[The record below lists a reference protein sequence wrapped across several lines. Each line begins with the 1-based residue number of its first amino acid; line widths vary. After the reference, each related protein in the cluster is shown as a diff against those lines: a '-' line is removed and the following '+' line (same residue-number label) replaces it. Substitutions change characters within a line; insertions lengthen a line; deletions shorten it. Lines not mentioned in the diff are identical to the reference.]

1 MAGRIP
7 QPFIDEIVAR
17 SDIVEIIGARVAL
30 KKSGREYKAC
40 CPFHNEKTPSF
51 WVSPDKQFYHC
62 FGCGAHGTV
71 VGFLMQYEKLGFLDA
86 VADLAQRAGLTL
98 PREAQGARDPGD
110 GDLYELMTRVSRFFE
125 QNLADSSRAREYLT
139 RRGIDA
145 ATGAKFALGYA
156 PDSWNALLNRFGAD
170 ENERRRL
177 FHAGLIIERDGGS
190 ARAAGDAPGGYYDRF
205 RDRVMFPI
213 RDSRGRVLGFGGRVI
228 DQGEPKY
235 LNSPETPLF
244 HKGRELYGLYE
255 SRQARNDFR
264 RLMVVEGYMD
274 VVRLHQAG
282 ITYAIATLGTATTQ
296 EHLNKIFRLTGELVF
311 CFDGDGAGLKA
322 AWRALEN
329 ALPLARDGREL
340 RFMFLPEGH
349 DPDTLVAAE
358 GAPAFEERLK
368 AALPL
373 SEYLVRH
380 LASQVEGSDVG
391 GRAKLAALAAPLFAR
406 MPEGVYRDLTLE
418 RLAAEVRMPAQK
430 LREHLHSAGRTGGP
444 SRTGPGPVAA
454 PEPSRPRRGRM
465 SAGRGNLLSQ
475 AIGLVLHHPA
485 AARAIGA
492 RQAVAGVDLAGIGVL
507 NELLDQAAEMAQPTT
522 AMLLERWRE
531 RPEYRRLTELAL
543 APAMVEDASGAVK
556 ELQMAIRKL
565 VEHHGPG
572 RRMNELLRKAEE
584 TGLNYDEKAE
594 LSLLLKSKA
603 RPGGEPPAASG

>member
-1 MAGRIP
+1 
-7 QPFIDEIVAR
+7 
-17 SDIVEIIGARVAL
+17 
-30 KKSGREYKAC
+30 
-40 CPFHNEKTPSF
+40 
-51 WVSPDKQFYHC
+51 
-62 FGCGAHGTV
+62 
-71 VGFLMQYEKLGFLDA
+71 
-86 VADLAQRAGLTL
+86 
-98 PREAQGARDPGD
+98 
-110 GDLYELMTRVSRFFE
+110 
-125 QNLADSSRAREYLT
+125 
-139 RRGIDA
+139 
-145 ATGAKFALGYA
+145 
-156 PDSWNALLNRFGAD
+156 
-170 ENERRRL
+170 
-177 FHAGLIIERDGGS
+177 
-190 ARAAGDAPGGYYDRF
+190 
-205 RDRVMFPI
+205 MFPI

-255 SRQARNDFR
+255 ARQARNDFK

-296 EHLNKIFRLTGELVF
+296 EHLNKIFRLTSELVF

-340 RFMFLPEGH
+340 RFMFLPQGH

-358 GAPAFEERLK
+358 GAEGFEERLK
-368 AALPL
+368 NALPL
-373 SEYLVRH
+373 SEYLVRQ
-380 LASQVEGSDVG
+380 LVSQVEASDVG
-391 GRAKLAALAAPLFAR
+391 GRAKLAASAAPLFAR

-418 RLAAEVRMPAQK
+418 RLAAEVRMPAAK
-430 LREHLHSAGRTGGP
+430 LREHLIAAGRSAAGG
-444 SRTGPGPVAA
+444 RAA
-454 PEPSRPRRGRM
+454 PASAPAAERGAAVRAEPNRTSRGRM

-485 AARAIGA
+485 AARTLRA
-492 RQAVAGVDLAGIGVL
+492 RQALTGVDLPGIGVL
-507 NELLDQAAEMAQPTT
+507 NELLDQAAEMTQPTT

-531 RPEYRRLTELAL
+531 RLEYQRLTELAL
-543 APAMVEDASGAVK
+543 APSMVGDVSGAAK
-556 ELQMAIRKL
+556 ELQMAIHKL

-584 TGLNYDEKAE
+584 MGLNYDEKTE

-603 RPGGEPPAASG
+603 RPGDPPPSAGA